1 MRSRFHTLGL
11 GLLLAIGLSVPA
23 LGPAFAQSQPKDI
36 EGQYPPCSKQPTD
49 AQSDE
54 AHKKYLV
61 GKDAYDGSDW
71 DAAIR
76 SFNEAYRADCT
87 KHELLVIISRAYEQ
101 KHELRESVETLKLYL
116 RRAANVSQTDR
127 DNYERRIKRLSD
139 ELAKASPQP
148 TTSNTVAPPLTATA
162 PPTASNSGPPPPPAS
177 HHSPYPF
184 ILAGVGAA
192 AVIVGVV
199 VILTTPALP
208 ANCDADSEICRVP
221 TTPGIDEASYRAN
234 ELASDQKKAGT
245 HKSQPIVGGAI
256 VAGGGLMLVGGIL
269 WFFLEPTTPD
279 KAGALTP
286 RISPQL
292 APGYG
297 GFSLTGTF

>member
-1 MRSRFHTLGL
+1 MRSRFHTLHTVAL
-11 GLLLAIGLSVPA
+11 GALLAIGLSVPA
-23 LGPAFAQSQPKDI
+23 LGPAFAQTQPKDV
-36 EGQYPPCSKQPTD
+36 EAQYPTCSKQPTD
-49 AQSDE
+49 KESEE

-71 DAAIR
+71 DSALR
-76 SFNEAYRADCT
+76 SFSEAYRVDCT

-101 KHELRESVETLKLYL
+101 KHELREAVDSLKLYL

-139 ELAKASPQP
+139 ELAKSNPPPP
-148 TTSNTVAPPLTATA
+148 TSVAPPPTATA
-162 PPTASNSGPPPPPAS
+162 PPTATTSAPPPPAG

-199 VILTTPALP
+199 VILTSPALP
-208 ANCDADSEICRVP
+208 GNCDADTEICSIP
-221 TTPGIDEASYRAN
+221 TTPGIDKEKYRN
-234 ELASDQKKAGT
+234 DQLPEDQDKAGK
-245 HKSQPIVGGAI
+245 HKSQPVIGGA
-256 VAGGGLMLVGGIL
+256 VVAAGGLALVGGII
-269 WFFLEPTTPD
+269 WFVLEPTTPD
-279 KAGALTP
+279 KSAAQKP
-286 RISPQL
+286 RLAPQL
-292 APGYG
+292 GPGYG